1 VAPKSVWT
9 YKEVDMAQTVST
21 GQLID
26 DVAERTGL
34 SKTDAKKAVQAVV
47 EVMRERLGN
56 GDRLQLSGFGS
67 FDVRDRAARV
77 ATNPRTRQ
85 KIQVAASKAVGFRP
99 ATSLRT
105 RVSGDNASGS

>member
-1 VAPKSVWT
+1 
-9 YKEVDMAQTVST
+9 MAQTVST
-21 GQLID
+21 GQVID

-56 GDRLQLSGFGS
+56 GERVQISGFGS
-67 FDVRDRAARV
+67 FDVRDRAARE
-77 ATNPRTRQ
+77 ATNPRTKE

-99 ATSLRT
+99 SSSLRELVGGGT
-105 RVSGDNASGS
+105 S

>member
-1 VAPKSVWT
+1 
-9 YKEVDMAQTVST
+9 MAQTVST
-21 GQLID
+21 GQVID

-56 GDRLQLSGFGS
+56 GERVQISGFGS
-67 FDVRDRAARV
+67 FDVRDRAARE
-77 ATNPRTRQ
+77 ATNPRTKE

-99 ATSLRT
+99 ATSLRE
-105 RVSGDNASGS
+105 RVSGDKPSGA